1 MVVRLVFRV
10 ELRRDFRGGGVMI
23 DLSKKQR
30 DADKIDEILDYTL
43 DCNQMLVADLRKLVR
58 YLVELCGE
66 CVDMSAD
73 CVFTDQ
79 VARLAEFK
87 EIALKLGALK

>member
-1 MVVRLVFRV
+1 MY
-10 ELRRDFRGGGVMI
+10 E
-23 DLSKKQR
+23 LSKDLR
-30 DADKIDEILDYTL
+30 DAANQTPVHEKNRELIIQAADKIDEILDYTL

-58 YLVELCGE
+58 YLVELCSE

-79 VARLAEFK
+79 VARLAELK